1 MSKYAPLAN
10 HLRSLQQ
17 EEVSLSFADIESV
30 LAFKLPTVAVT
41 HRAWWANS
49 RTDDSHTHAHLWIEA
64 GWETVEVNLSERRVR
79 FRKAVRSEP
88 LAKDVTSP
96 GETPRPR
103 ERLTASEL
111 YRITGEDIRRG
122 ISELRPNAPPR
133 DFSES
138 TRFDLLLDGHT
149 RLPPKA
155 VVGLAG
161 QGPFGRILSSSEFSG
176 GESSAAFRLLWDHG
190 YEIATKRKKVG
201 RLDATF
207 SVGRGQD
214 SLFLIVESRGPDRN
228 TDYSEGLEALLW
240 EMAHLSVTLADA
252 TVESSRTRHLPLDE
266 RRLHLAS
273 HTYPIRLAQV
283 GDLGDLRAD
292 LMSTAAGTAR
302 TVESH
307 GGGNPTKRI
316 RLELK
321 GAEEETLWE
330 LSEVLA
336 DGGGSQTPPVG
347 TFNFQPGG
355 GEWLIGY
362 EHPPRDSSDTG
373 VSRPSDDSGVLVRL
387 SGRGAWRGPCG
398 LGTPR
403 CLRSASGYHGG
414 TGRLVR
420 HLRNQDIVVP
430 ASVYSG
436 GAWTDP
442 RIRILAGGAGG
453 RDTVDRWSK

>member
-1 MSKYAPLAN
+1 MEN
-10 HLRSLQQ
+10 R
-17 EEVSLSFADIESV
+17 
-30 LAFKLPTVAVT
+30 LP
-41 HRAWWANS
+41 
-49 RTDDSHTHAHLWIEA
+49 
-64 GWETVEVNLSERRVR
+64 
-79 FRKAVRSEP
+79 
-88 LAKDVTSP
+88 
-96 GETPRPR
+96 
-103 ERLTASEL
+103 ASEI
-111 YRITGEDIRRG
+111 YRIQGEDIRRG
-122 ISELRPNAPPR
+122 IAEFKPNAPP
-133 DFSES
+133 DNFADS

-161 QGPFGRILSSSEFSG
+161 QGPFGRILSPSEFSG

-201 RLDATF
+201 RFDATF

-252 TVESSRTRHLPLDE
+252 TVESSTTRHLPLDE

-355 GEWLIGY
+355 TSGSSAMNTRRGIAPTQVSRVHQTIQESLYDFLVEEHGEVHVRW
-362 EHPPRDSSDTG
+362 EHPAASGQRADIMVERGDLYDIYEIKTSSSPHRCIREALGQILEYAYWPEGPEVGTLWIVGPSEIDST
-373 VSRPSDDSGVLVRL
+373 
-387 SGRGAWRGPCG
+387 
-398 LGTPR
+398 TETY
-403 CLRSASGYHGG
+403 LRS
-414 TGRLVR
+414 
-420 HLRNQDIVVP
+420 LRDRFNLPIFYQT
-430 ASVYSG
+430 ARSVG
-436 GAWTDP
+436 
-442 RIRILAGGAGG
+442 
-453 RDTVDRWSK
+453 K